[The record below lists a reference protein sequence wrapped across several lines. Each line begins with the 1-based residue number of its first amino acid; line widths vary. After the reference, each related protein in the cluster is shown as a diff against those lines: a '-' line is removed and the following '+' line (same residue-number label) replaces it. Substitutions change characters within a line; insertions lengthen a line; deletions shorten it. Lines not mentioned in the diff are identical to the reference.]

1 MTSCHL
7 SNLILQLAQSAELD
21 KRGLLDSIPLIGPL
35 LQDAVDKVVEAT
47 TSFTND
53 ALASLGSG
61 VTQAE
66 SIVQNYTEQATA
78 VNEAAEEPLQSLLQS
93 VIDKIKSV
101 KDNDKEYAQNSTMCL
116 VGQKENA
123 ESIVQQAGR
132 TRAPTLFSDRCMIC
146 L

>member
-7 SNLILQLAQSAELD
+7 PNLILQLGHSADLD
-21 KRGLLDSIPLIGPL
+21 KRGLLDNIPLIGPL
-35 LQDAVDKVVEAT
+35 LQEAVDKVTEAT

-53 ALASLGSG
+53 ALASLGAG

-66 SIVQNYTEQATA
+66 SIVQNYTNQATA
-78 VNEAAEEPLQSLLQS
+78 VNEAAKGPLQSLLKS

-101 KDNDKEYAQNSTMCL
+101 VDNNKEYAHNNTMCL

-123 ESIVQQAGR
+123 ESIVQRAGR
-132 TRAPTLFSDRCMIC
+132 TMSSF
-146 L
+146 

>member
-1 MTSCHL
+1 MTSSHL
-7 SNLILQLAQSAELD
+7 SNLILQLGQSADLD

-35 LQDAVDKVVEAT
+35 LQEAVDTVTQAT

-53 ALASLGSG
+53 ALASLGGG

-78 VNEAAEEPLQSLLQS
+78 VNEEAKGSLESLLKS
-93 VIDKIKSV
+93 VVDKIKAL
-101 KDNDKEYAQNSTMCL
+101 KDNDKQYAQNTTMCL

-123 ESIVQQAGR
+123 ESLVQQAGR
-132 TRAPTLFSDRCMIC
+132 TMSAYQGTYCSF
-146 L
+146 

>member
-1 MTSCHL
+1 MTSRHL
-7 SNLILQLAQSAELD
+7 SNLILQLAQSADLD

-35 LQDAVDKVVEAT
+35 LQGAVDKVTEAT

-53 ALASLGSG
+53 ALASLGAG

-66 SIVQNYTEQATA
+66 SIVQNYTQQATT
-78 VNEAAEEPLQSLLQS
+78 VNEAAKGPLESLLKS

-101 KDNDKEYAQNSTMCL
+101 LDNDKQYSQNSTMCL

-123 ESIVQQAGR
+123 ESIVQRTGR
-132 TRAPTLFSDRCMIC
+132 TTSGYHGTYSCF
-146 L
+146 